1 MEEIVLDL
9 PSMYADHH
17 VLSVRNALDGI
28 KGIKEIYASSA
39 WRQLLVSFDP
49 KVIDSSKIEQTLEG
63 AGYPVGKAK
72 ETEIV
77 TANDIKRDPHW
88 ESLGSRNTKT
98 NIADLKMSGEHR
110 RY

>member
-17 VLSVRNALDGI
+17 VLVVRNALDGI
-28 KGIKEIYASSA
+28 KGIEEIYASSA
-39 WRQLLVSFDP
+39 WRQLLVTFDP
-49 KVIDSSKIEQTLEG
+49 KVIDPSKIEETLEG
-63 AGYPVGKAK
+63 AGYPVGEAKA
-72 ETEIV
+72 TAIV
-77 TANDIKRDPHW
+77 TANDIKRDPHL

-98 NIADLKMSGEHR
+98 NFADLKMSGEFR